1 MIHTDL
7 RPLINLLLSLALHS
21 RRLMEK
27 SKKLQKLIDDDT
39 ARRFEE
45 AFAKR
50 QHKNQSR
57 RCD

>member
-1 MIHTDL
+1 
-7 RPLINLLLSLALHS
+7 
-21 RRLMEK
+21 MEK
-27 SKKLQKLIDDDT
+27 SKKLQKLIDDET

-45 AFAKR
+45 ALAKR